1 MNIMKRI
8 IKRRYNLVFSFDE
21 MENIFKA
28 LNSLNIQSNIACGNC
43 GWKDADKWFVFF
55 TATDYEMEKLFELIQ
70 EFSPYSYSNLMLTFA
85 FEFQAFL
92 QNP

>member
-28 LNSLNIQSNIACGNC
+28 LNSLDIQSNIACGNC
-43 GWKDADKWFVFF
+43 GWKDSDKWFVLF

-70 EFSPYSYSNLMLTFA
+70 FKTVMHNIDIPDGGIGIYLVRH
-85 FEFQAFL
+85 
-92 QNP
+92 